1 MQQSLM
7 IDATMAEQSIAPPRR
22 SPTRALLT
30 GLLAVAA
37 VVALYQSDAIAIEQP
52 QPHMMGWLL
61 STIKADGFAI
71 APAAPRSPATA
82 PTAPY
87 FTAQL
92 GEQLDTARDQLEKA
106 LHAGSKQ
113 DVTKATGQLQAL
125 LALDD
130 VSAMDAQLN
139 VMARRGE
146 IDSGF
151 FYALAR
157 NMELAREAGDGADA
171 ALMWHLHNQLA
182 AQVEQAIAVPNFEET
197 LTQLLAEA
205 KRTSMAAAVHSKIG
219 KLDMA
224 FMPELEALLEQRPTT
239 EIAALKAELE
249 RRSAARFARA
259 QQQLG
264 EVLAAGDL
272 EAMAATIRAKVAAG
286 EMGASFIATLANQ
299 MEVARSEG
307 KQDGVLM
314 MRILTLKLQEA
325 LEAEPAKA
333 LVRELTRSE
342 RATLL
347 LRQHLAPQDTLPLPA
362 GQLLAAESPVSVS
375 PNALAAALDSARS
388 EVRGSQA
395 SLEALRRA
403 AEDAR
408 SVLEEVYDDEAVDS
422 FKAALPWAFA
432 GQAPRRFRAR
442 AGAVSMMAGRKN
454 QRANAQMT
462 TGLARSAILSEL
474 NGAGK
479 IISEKIQVGD
489 KKLAGDIG
497 FDPLK
502 LSKDPANLAKY
513 REAEIRH
520 ARLAMLAAFGWP
532 TAEVT
537 NFGNLLLS
545 DGRAP
550 SLLNGGLENINIG
563 YWAAVIALAAGAEA
577 SSRNVR
583 YIAGKNPKLSKELVP
598 GDLGV
603 DPFNADSPANREAE
617 IWNGRI
623 AMLAITAFAFEEF
636 ITKAP
641 IFPIDPC
648 IYGWCLPQ

>member
-1 MQQSLM
+1 M
-7 IDATMAEQSIAPPRR
+7 IDASMMEQSIAPPRR
-22 SPTRALLT
+22 SFSPTKTLG

-37 VVALYQSDAIAIEQP
+37 VVALYQSDVLAIEQ
-52 QPHMMGWLL
+52 QPAHMMGWVL
-61 STIKADGFAI
+61 STIKADGFAL
-71 APAAPRSPATA
+71 APAVAQRAPATA
-82 PTAPY
+82 PNAPA
-87 FTAQL
+87 FAAQL

-106 LHAGSKQ
+106 LAAGPKQ
-113 DVTKATGQLQAL
+113 DTTKATGQLQAL

-130 VSAMDAQLN
+130 VTAMDAQLAAL
-139 VMARRGE
+139 ARRGE
-146 IDSGF
+146 IDGGF

-157 NMELAREAGDGADA
+157 NMELAREAGDAADA

-197 LTQLLAEA
+197 LAQLLAEA
-205 KRTSMAAAVHSKIG
+205 QRTSMAAAVESKLG
-219 KLDMA
+219 RLDMA
-224 FMPELEALLEQRPTT
+224 FMPELDARLAQRPTT
-239 EIAALKAELE
+239 ELKALKAELE
-249 RRSAARFARA
+249 QRVAARFARA
-259 QQQLG
+259 QEQLAAI
-264 EVLAAGDL
+264 LAAGDL

-286 EMGASFIATLANQ
+286 EMGASFLATLANQ

-314 MRILTLKLQEA
+314 MRVLMLKLQEA

-333 LVRELTRSE
+333 LVRELTRSQS
-342 RATLL
+342 ATPL
-347 LRQHLAPQDTLPLPA
+347 LRRHLAPQDTLPLPA
-362 GQLLAAESPVSVS
+362 GVGSLLVAESPVSVS
-375 PNALAAALDSARS
+375 PSALAAALDTART
-388 EVRGSQA
+388 EVRGNKA

-408 SVLEEVYDDEAVDS
+408 AVLAEVYDDEAVAA
-422 FKAALPWAFA
+422 FQAALPWAFA

-442 AGAVSMMAGRKN
+442 VGTPSMMAGRKN
-454 QRANAQMT
+454 QRAKAQMT

-479 IISEKIQVGD
+479 IISEKIKVGD

-502 LSKDPANLAKY
+502 LSADPANLQKY

-532 TAEVT
+532 AAEVT
-537 NFGNLLLS
+537 NFGNLLTG

-577 SSRNVR
+577 QSRNIR
-583 YIAGKNPKLSKELVP
+583 YGVGKFPKDAKGYVP

-603 DPFNADSPANREAE
+603 DPFNADSPANREGE

-636 ITKAP
+636 ITQAP

>member
-1 MQQSLM
+1 M
-7 IDATMAEQSIAPPRR
+7 
-22 SPTRALLT
+22 
-30 GLLAVAA
+30 
-37 VVALYQSDAIAIEQP
+37 
-52 QPHMMGWLL
+52 
-61 STIKADGFAI
+61 
-71 APAAPRSPATA
+71 
-82 PTAPY
+82 
-87 FTAQL
+87 
-92 GEQLDTARDQLEKA
+92 
-106 LHAGSKQ
+106 
-113 DVTKATGQLQAL
+113 KATGQLQAL

-130 VSAMDAQLN
+130 VTAMDAQLAAL
-139 VMARRGE
+139 ARRGE
-146 IDSGF
+146 IDGSF

-157 NMELAREAGDGADA
+157 NMELAREAGDAADA

-197 LTQLLAEA
+197 LAQLLAEA
-205 KRTSMAAAVHSKIG
+205 KRTSMKAAVESKLG
-219 KLDMA
+219 RLDMA
-224 FMPELEALLEQRPTT
+224 FMPELEALLTQRPTT
-239 EIAALKAELE
+239 ELKALKAELE
-249 RRSAARFARA
+249 QRVAARFARA
-259 QQQLG
+259 QEQLAAI
-264 EVLAAGDL
+264 LAAGDL

-286 EMGASFIATLANQ
+286 EMGASFLATLANQ

-314 MRILTLKLQEA
+314 MRVLMLKLQEA

-333 LVRELTRSE
+333 LVRELTRSQS
-342 RATLL
+342 ATPL
-347 LRQHLAPQDTLPLPA
+347 LRRHLAPQDTLPLPA
-362 GQLLAAESPVSVS
+362 GARLLVAESPVSVS
-375 PNALAAALDSARS
+375 PSALAAALDTART
-388 EVRGSQA
+388 EVRGNKA

-408 SVLEEVYDDEAVDS
+408 AVLAEVYDDEAVEA
-422 FKAALPWAFA
+422 FKTALPWAFA
-432 GQAPRRFRAR
+432 GAPRRFRAR
-442 AGAVSMMAGRKN
+442 AGSPSMMVGRKN
-454 QRANAQMT
+454 QRAKAQMT

-479 IISEKIQVGD
+479 IISEKIKVGD

-502 LSKDPANLAKY
+502 LSADPANLAKY

-532 TAEVT
+532 AAEVT
-537 NFGNLLLS
+537 NFGDLL
-545 DGRAP
+545 
-550 SLLNGGLENINIG
+550 
-563 YWAAVIALAAGAEA
+563 
-577 SSRNVR
+577 
-583 YIAGKNPKLSKELVP
+583 P

-603 DPFNADSPANREAE
+603 DPFNADSPANREGE

-636 ITKAP
+636 ITQAP